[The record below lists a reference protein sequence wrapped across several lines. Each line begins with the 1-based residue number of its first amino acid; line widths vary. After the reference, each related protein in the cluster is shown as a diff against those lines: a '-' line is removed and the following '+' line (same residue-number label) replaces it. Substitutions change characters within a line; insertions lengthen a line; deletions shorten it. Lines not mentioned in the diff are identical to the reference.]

1 MQIPTSI
8 PPDNMHT
15 AAPLASLDFVI
26 RATRSLRAAAF
37 ITALA
42 AGFLASPSVKAAT
55 DYWTNTGTGNNLSNS
70 SSLWS
75 NAAVPVSGDVWSFNS
90 SNAAGQTLTNNYSG
104 WVSAGI
110 LFTNAGN
117 ITIAGNAFTLTGGGI
132 TNQTVSGT
140 ETFNPA
146 ITLGSNATVANLNA
160 GGTLVFNGGI
170 SQGANTLTFG
180 GKGNFLL
187 GGSNSYTGTGASLN
201 ISGSEILTILN
212 GGSYTAA
219 NGNNFATMQ
228 NYGGSAVINVAGGGS
243 LNAYQ
248 LLMAGYASN
257 AINYFTNNGS
267 VTLNTLYLMGYT
279 NGVLGGTN
287 IYVQNGGTST
297 ITSLLIGQGNATN
310 RLSQSALNKVIV
322 QGGLLNE
329 TNGAI
334 YLGGNGSNST
344 NQLIVTAG
352 QLVAS
357 GGNGIVFGN
366 NTTNQSGINMVNQ
379 IQLGGGTMTVA
390 KFGYASNVVTGTT
403 NSLSWS
409 SGAVLQAA
417 TNTTANFMAASTI
430 TGNPTLAVSM
440 GTNGGVFDVNGFN
453 NTIGVNIADGTA
465 NNSGSLTVTD
475 SAAGAGTLTLG
486 ASNSFSG
493 LTVNNMNATVILQDP
508 GAAGA
513 SNGTLN
519 IAAGTLRNY
528 SNSISIGNVSL
539 GNGTITGSGTIT
551 GASINA
557 TNTGTASIANTL
569 NGTGGFTQSG
579 TGTTTLSSPNG
590 FSGGTT
596 VRAGTLVVGNANAL
610 GSTNGGLN
618 IASGTLSNSAYSVSI
633 GNVSLGNGSITGSGI
648 ITGASFTATNTGAA
662 SIANTLSGSA
672 AFTQSG
678 TGTTTLSG
686 SNSFSGGNK
695 VSAGTLVVGS
705 ANALGSTNGGLNIAS
720 GALSNDAYSISLG
733 NVSLGNGSITGSGT
747 ITGTSFTATN
757 TGVASI
763 ANTLSGTGGF
773 TQSGTGTTTLSGS
786 SSFSGTT
793 TLTAGTLA
801 LINSNALSGTTNIS
815 LGSYSSRGTL
825 DATSLAG
832 YSLGTAQTL
841 SGYGRVSV
849 GMANT
854 LTVNGKLAPG
864 GGGSPGVV
872 SIAGNLGIGSGAF
885 TTIQIAGIS
894 GSAGATNGYDQLSVL
909 GSLNAGGNLAI
920 NTLSGLNVVDT
931 STSTY
936 FQQKVFNAASG
947 ISGNFTAVTLYGVI
961 NGIDLTG
968 SGVSLNYY
976 AANNTWQVWDNQTVS
991 GTPQSFYAGIDMNT
1005 GVLTVVPEPATY
1017 ALLGVG
1023 GLSLFLAY
1031 RRRRE

>member
-334 YLGGNGSNST
+334 
-344 NQLIVTAG
+344 
-352 QLVAS
+352 
-357 GGNGIVFGN
+357 
-366 NTTNQSGINMVNQ
+366 
-379 IQLGGGTMTVA
+379 
-390 KFGYASNVVTGTT
+390 
-403 NSLSWS
+403 
-409 SGAVLQAA
+409 
-417 TNTTANFMAASTI
+417 
-430 TGNPTLAVSM
+430 
-440 GTNGGVFDVNGFN
+440 
-453 NTIGVNIADGTA
+453 
-465 NNSGSLTVTD
+465 
-475 SAAGAGTLTLG
+475 
-486 ASNSFSG
+486 
-493 LTVNNMNATVILQDP
+493 
-508 GAAGA
+508 
-513 SNGTLN
+513 
-519 IAAGTLRNY
+519 
-528 SNSISIGNVSL
+528 
-539 GNGTITGSGTIT
+539 
-551 GASINA
+551 
-557 TNTGTASIANTL
+557 
-569 NGTGGFTQSG
+569 
-579 TGTTTLSSPNG
+579 
-590 FSGGTT
+590 
-596 VRAGTLVVGNANAL
+596 
-610 GSTNGGLN
+610 
-618 IASGTLSNSAYSVSI
+618 
-633 GNVSLGNGSITGSGI
+633 
-648 ITGASFTATNTGAA
+648 
-662 SIANTLSGSA
+662 
-672 AFTQSG
+672 
-678 TGTTTLSG
+678 
-686 SNSFSGGNK
+686 
-695 VSAGTLVVGS
+695 
-705 ANALGSTNGGLNIAS
+705 
-720 GALSNDAYSISLG
+720 
-733 NVSLGNGSITGSGT
+733 
-747 ITGTSFTATN
+747 
-757 TGVASI
+757 
-763 ANTLSGTGGF
+763 
-773 TQSGTGTTTLSGS
+773 
-786 SSFSGTT
+786 
-793 TLTAGTLA
+793 
-801 LINSNALSGTTNIS
+801 
-815 LGSYSSRGTL
+815 
-825 DATSLAG
+825 
-832 YSLGTAQTL
+832 
-841 SGYGRVSV
+841 
-849 GMANT
+849 
-854 LTVNGKLAPG
+854 
-864 GGGSPGVV
+864 
-872 SIAGNLGIGSGAF
+872 
-885 TTIQIAGIS
+885 
-894 GSAGATNGYDQLSVL
+894 
-909 GSLNAGGNLAI
+909 
-920 NTLSGLNVVDT
+920 
-931 STSTY
+931 
-936 FQQKVFNAASG
+936 
-947 ISGNFTAVTLYGVI
+947 
-961 NGIDLTG
+961 
-968 SGVSLNYY
+968 
-976 AANNTWQVWDNQTVS
+976 
-991 GTPQSFYAGIDMNT
+991 
-1005 GVLTVVPEPATY
+1005 
-1017 ALLGVG
+1017 
-1023 GLSLFLAY
+1023 
-1031 RRRRE
+1031 

>member
-662 SIANTLSGSA
+662 SIANTLSG
-672 AFTQSG
+672 
-678 TGTTTLSG
+678 
-686 SNSFSGGNK
+686 
-695 VSAGTLVVGS
+695 
-705 ANALGSTNGGLNIAS
+705 
-720 GALSNDAYSISLG
+720 
-733 NVSLGNGSITGSGT
+733 
-747 ITGTSFTATN
+747 
-757 TGVASI
+757 
-763 ANTLSGTGGF
+763 TGGF

>member
-633 GNVSLGNGSITGSGI
+633 GNVSLGNGSITGSG
-648 ITGASFTATNTGAA
+648 
-662 SIANTLSGSA
+662 
-672 AFTQSG
+672 
-678 TGTTTLSG
+678 
-686 SNSFSGGNK
+686 
-695 VSAGTLVVGS
+695 
-705 ANALGSTNGGLNIAS
+705 
-720 GALSNDAYSISLG
+720 
-733 NVSLGNGSITGSGT
+733 T